1 MGAVKAPSTSVFV
14 NRVCD
19 SVSASKVNEAKLSST
34 LRDFFFNFCENVS
47 SSFVIRDEFYNLLSS
62 FTAFELAINQY
73 ILISLRD

>member
-1 MGAVKAPSTSVFV
+1 M
-14 NRVCD
+14 
-19 SVSASKVNEAKLSST
+19 
-34 LRDFFFNFCENVS
+34 S